1 MSGNMENRFV
11 SAYVFEV
18 LGLTIGE
25 QSCLIAVRRSMPSGD
40 AVSSVARGLKHIEHK
55 PLTMR
60 TMVNESK
67 FCVDDHNGV
76 LYILAKWDRPPR
88 VLSKCIIQV
97 GDSALHVYQVKS
109 IVWRTGSCKAF
120 MDIPVRIKVLFF

>member
-25 QSCLIAVRRSMPSGD
+25 QSCLIAVRRLMPSGD

-76 LYILAKWDRPPR
+76 VYILAKYDRL
-88 VLSKCIIQV
+88 LS
-97 GDSALHVYQVKS
+97 
-109 IVWRTGSCKAF
+109 T
-120 MDIPVRIKVLFF
+120 

>member
-1 MSGNMENRFV
+1 
-11 SAYVFEV
+11 
-18 LGLTIGE
+18 
-25 QSCLIAVRRSMPSGD
+25 MPTGD
-40 AVSSVARGLKHIEHK
+40 GVSSVARGLKHIEHK

-76 LYILAKWDRPPR
+76 VYILAKYDRLPR
-88 VLSKCIIQV
+88 VLNKRMIQV

-109 IVWRTGSCKAF
+109 IVSRNDSCKAF
-120 MDIPVRIKVLFF
+120 MDIPIRIKVLFFLSLYFF

>member
-18 LGLTIGE
+18 FCLTIGE

-76 LYILAKWDRPPR
+76 VYILAKYDRLPR
-88 VLSKCIIQV
+88 VLSKHIIQV

>member
-1 MSGNMENRFV
+1 
-11 SAYVFEV
+11 
-18 LGLTIGE
+18 
-25 QSCLIAVRRSMPSGD
+25 
-40 AVSSVARGLKHIEHK
+40 VSSVARGLKHIEHK

-76 LYILAKWDRPPR
+76 VYILAKYDRLPR
-88 VLSKCIIQV
+88 VLNKRMIQV

-109 IVWRTGSCKAF
+109 IVLRTGSCKAF
-120 MDIPVRIKVLFF
+120 MDILVRIKVPFF